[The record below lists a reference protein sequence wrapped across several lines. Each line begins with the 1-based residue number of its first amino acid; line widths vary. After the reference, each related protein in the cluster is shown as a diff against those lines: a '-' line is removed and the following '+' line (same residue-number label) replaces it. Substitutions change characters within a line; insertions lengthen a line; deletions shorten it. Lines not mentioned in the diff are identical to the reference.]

1 MSSSNS
7 ALTPNRVARS
17 SVWVKFNDPQPDL
30 KCRVNLET
38 TVQELKDMIM
48 SQRPTLADKRLRFIY
63 TGQLLGNEAQLGHYP
78 RLRNAL
84 VAQSVP
90 GGEPGP
96 PPASLTRRQE
106 KMPEQPEGSD
116 DADRDDNRSGSASND
131 ETADRVMLRRR
142 YSPARSALGAAVTP
156 ENTIEPVFIH
166 CAVSDPPPPETTS
179 EPAPPTTTRPARQPV
194 GFDRL
199 RDAGFSEQ
207 EIGNIR
213 DQFHMFQGNQPN
225 IDNEDQ
231 IRNMEEEWMD
241 NGGQNAAVDGVSG
254 QGYTELFQGFCIGF
268 FLGLFAPF
276 WYKENMTPRQHVGK

>member
-38 TVQELKDMIM
+38 TVQELKDM
-48 SQRPTLADKRLRFIY
+48 
-63 TGQLLGNEAQLGHYP
+63 
-78 RLRNAL
+78 
-84 VAQSVP
+84 
-90 GGEPGP
+90 
-96 PPASLTRRQE
+96 
-106 KMPEQPEGSD
+106 PEGSD
-116 DADRDDNRSGSASND
+116 DADRDDSRSGSASND

-142 YSPARSALGAAVTP
+142 YSPARSAAGAAVTP
-156 ENTIEPVFIH
+156 EDIIEPVFIH

-179 EPAPPTTTRPARQPV
+179 EPAPPTPV